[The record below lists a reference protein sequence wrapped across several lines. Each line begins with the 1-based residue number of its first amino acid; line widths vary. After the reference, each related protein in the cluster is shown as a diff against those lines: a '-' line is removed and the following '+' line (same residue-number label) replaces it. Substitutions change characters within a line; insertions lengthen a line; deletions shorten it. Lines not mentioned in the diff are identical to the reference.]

1 MGNDTIHIDKAVA
14 PSASLAW
21 HRRPVGGAVAVAVD
35 GCWRANGDVAAVAVA
50 SRRRRVGVAAAWPLW
65 DMVAVAWR
73 WRRVGVA
80 AAANAAW

>member
-1 MGNDTIHIDKAVA
+1 MGKDTIHIAKAVA

-50 SRRRRVGVAAAWPLW
+50 SRRRRVGVAAAWPSR
-65 DMVAVAWR
+65 DMVAGAWR
-73 WRRVGVA
+73 WRLAGVTTPA
-80 AAANAAW
+80 MAAW